1 MPRIPET
8 VIDQVRLSIDIVD
21 VVGDHVALTRRGK
34 SFVGLCPFHD
44 DSTPSLNV
52 SQEKQIY
59 KCFACGAGGNSFTF
73 LRDIENISFIEAVRQ
88 LADRA
93 GIALPDAKP
102 ADPDQ
107 QEVFDQLYRANEL
120 AVKYFHHLLTQDEK
134 AADAMAYLEKRGI
147 NRDVIDAFSLGY
159 APDQWDGFLQ
169 VAKRRD
175 FSLQILERAGLV
187 LANQKGTGF
196 YDRFRNRITF
206 PIHAATGRPV
216 AFGARALDPD
226 EQAKYINSPETPVY
240 NKSATLY
247 GLWRNRDAIRD
258 AGVAL
263 VVEGY
268 MDLIALAQYN
278 IENAVAS
285 SGTALTTDQ
294 ARLLRRYAPK
304 TILIFDGDT
313 AGATAAMRGIGSL
326 FEVGLE
332 VRVVTLPENHDPD
345 SYVRAQGS
353 DGLLRLTE
361 NAAPAIDFLM
371 EQFAQRDD
379 LSTIDGKTRTAHAFA
394 ELVGRIKDDAD
405 AHKKFLIK
413 DIAEKMKID
422 EKILID
428 AVKKTNT
435 NLETIDASLEKV
447 GDEKI
452 QINVVQKRSSTK
464 SQNEKTEP
472 EPYEISPRS
481 ERELLI
487 FMMQHPENT
496 DTVLQQISPNN
507 LTNGAYRQ
515 IATMIARN
523 RQEKQPIEI
532 AHLINQCNDDRLC
545 RILTHLSL
553 EIGIENPNIDVPI
566 QDYIHKFQLK
576 SLESEIERIE
586 KQLRQ
591 PLSPDELR
599 TTLEKHRHLTAQRKA
614 MVEPK

>member
-1 MPRIPET
+1 MPRIPEP

-134 AADAMAYLEKRGI
+134 AADAMAYLKNRGI

-169 VAKRRD
+169 VATRRG
-175 FSLQILERAGLV
+175 FSPQILERAGLV
-187 LANQKGTGF
+187 TPRQKGGGF

-216 AFGARALDPD
+216 AFGARALDPN

-268 MDLIALAQYN
+268 MDLIALSQYD

-294 ARLLRRYAPK
+294 ARLVRRYAPK

-332 VRVVTLPENHDPD
+332 VRVVTLPEDHDPD
-345 SYVRAQGS
+345 SYVRAHGP
-353 DGLLRLTE
+353 DGLLGLTE
-361 NAAPAIDFLM
+361 NAAPATDFLM

-379 LSTIDGKTRTAHAFA
+379 LSTIDGKTRTANALA
-394 ELVGRIKDDAD
+394 ELVGRITDNALKQ
-405 AHKKFLIK
+405 FLIK
-413 DIAEKMKID
+413 DIAEKIGID
-422 EKILID
+422 EEILIGI
-428 AVKKTNT
+428 AQTQRRT
-435 NLETIDASLEKV
+435 T
-447 GDEKI
+447 
-452 QINVVQKRSSTK
+452 RP
-464 SQNEKTEP
+464 QNGQPEP
-472 EPYEISPRS
+472 EPYDTRPRS
-481 ERELLI
+481 ERELLT
-487 FMMQHPENT
+487 FLMQHPET
-496 DTVLQQISPNN
+496 ADSVFSQISPENF
-507 LTNGAYRQ
+507 TNSAYRQ
-515 IATMIARN
+515 IATLIARN
-523 RQEKQPIEI
+523 RQQKQPIEI
-532 AHLINQCNDDRLC
+532 AHLINQCNDDRLS

-576 SLESEIERIE
+576 SLESEIELLE
-586 KQLRQ
+586 NQLRQ
-591 PLSPDELR
+591 PLSPDDLHA
-599 TTLEKHRHLTAQRKA
+599 TLEKHRHLTAQRKA
-614 MVEPK
+614 MAEPK

>member
-134 AADAMAYLEKRGI
+134 AADAMAYLENRGI
-147 NRDVIDAFSLGY
+147 NRDIIDAFSIGY

-169 VAKRRD
+169 VATRRG
-175 FSLQILERAGLV
+175 FSPQILERAGLV
-187 LANQKGTGF
+187 SQRQTGGGF

-216 AFGARALDPD
+216 AFGARALDPN

-240 NKSATLY
+240 NKSAILY
-247 GLWRNRDAIRD
+247 GLWRDRDAIRD
-258 AGVAL
+258 AGTAL

-268 MDLIALAQYN
+268 MDLIALAQYG

-332 VRVVTLPENHDPD
+332 VRVVTLPEDHDPD
-345 SYVRAQGS
+345 SYVRAHGP

-371 EQFAQRDD
+371 EQFEQRDD
-379 LSTIDGKTRTAHAFA
+379 LSTIDGKTRTAHALA
-394 ELVGRIKDDAD
+394 ELIGRIKDNAL
-405 AHKKFLIK
+405 KQFLIK
-413 DIAEKMKID
+413 DIAEKIGID
-422 EKILID
+422 EETLIRI
-428 AVKKTNT
+428 AQT
-435 NLETIDASLEKV
+435 
-447 GDEKI
+447 
-452 QINVVQKRSSTK
+452 QRRSTR
-464 SQNEKTEP
+464 SQNGQPEP
-472 EPYEISPRS
+472 ESYDTRPRS
-481 ERELLI
+481 ERELLT
-487 FMMQHPENT
+487 FLMQHPET
-496 DTVLQQISPNN
+496 ADTVLQQISPDNF
-507 LTNGAYRQ
+507 TNSAYRQ
-515 IATMIARN
+515 IATMIAQN
-523 RQEKQPIEI
+523 RQQKQSIEA
-532 AHLINQCNDDRLC
+532 AHLIDQCNDDRLS
-545 RILTHLSL
+545 RILTDLSL
-553 EIGIENPNIDVPI
+553 DTDIANPNINIPI

-576 SLESEIERIE
+576 NLESEIELLE

-591 PLSPDELR
+591 PLSSDDLR
-599 TTLEKHRHLTAQRKA
+599 ATLEKHRHLTAQRKA
-614 MVEPK
+614 MAEPK

>member
-1 MPRIPET
+1 MQRIPET
-8 VIDQVRLSIDIVD
+8 IIDQVRLSIDIVD
-21 VVGDHVALTRRGK
+21 VVSDHVALTRRGK
-34 SFVGLCPFHD
+34 NFVGLCPFHD

-73 LRDIENISFIEAVRQ
+73 LREIENISFIEAVRQ

-93 GIALPDAKP
+93 GIVLPDAKP

-134 AADAMAYLEKRGI
+134 AADAMAYLKNRGI

-159 APDQWDGFLQ
+159 APDQWEGFLQ
-169 VAKRRD
+169 VATRRG
-175 FSLQILERAGLV
+175 FSPQILERAGLV
-187 LANQKGTGF
+187 TPRQTGDGF

-216 AFGARALDPD
+216 AFGARALDPN

-268 MDLIALAQYN
+268 MDLIALTQYD

-285 SGTALTTDQ
+285 SGTALTTDH

-332 VRVVTLPENHDPD
+332 VRVVTLPEDHDPD
-345 SYVRAQGS
+345 SYVRAQGP

-361 NAAPAIDFLM
+361 NAAPAIDFLI

-379 LSTIDGKTRTAHAFA
+379 LSTVDGKTRTANALA
-394 ELVGRIKDDAD
+394 ELVGRITDNALKQ
-405 AHKKFLIK
+405 FLIK
-413 DIAEKMKID
+413 DIAEKIGID
-422 EKILID
+422 EEILIGI
-428 AVKKTNT
+428 AQT
-435 NLETIDASLEKV
+435 
-447 GDEKI
+447 
-452 QINVVQKRSSTK
+452 QRRSTRQ
-464 SQNEKTEP
+464 QNGQPEP
-472 EPYEISPRS
+472 ESYDTRPRS
-481 ERELLI
+481 ERELLTYL
-487 FMMQHPENT
+487 MQHPETADSVFN
-496 DTVLQQISPNN
+496 QISPDNF
-507 LTNGAYRQ
+507 TNSAYRQ
-515 IATMIARN
+515 IAALIARN
-523 RQEKQPIEI
+523 RQQKQSIEA
-532 AHLINQCNDDRLC
+532 AHLIDQCNDSRLC
-545 RILTHLSL
+545 RILTDLSL

-576 SLESEIERIE
+576 SLESEIERLE

-591 PLSPDELR
+591 PLSSDDLR
-599 TTLEKHRHLTAQRKA
+599 ATLEKHRHLTAQRKA
-614 MVEPK
+614 IVEPK

>member
-1 MPRIPET
+1 MPRIPEP

-34 SFVGLCPFHD
+34 NFVGLCPFHD

-134 AADAMAYLEKRGI
+134 AADAMAYLENRGI
-147 NRDVIDAFSLGY
+147 NRDVIEAFSLGY

-169 VAKRRD
+169 VATRRG
-175 FSLQILERAGLV
+175 FSPQILERAGLV
-187 LANQKGTGF
+187 SQRQTGDGF

-216 AFGARALDPD
+216 AFGARALDPN

-268 MDLIALAQYN
+268 MDLIALSQYD

-332 VRVVTLPENHDPD
+332 VRVVTLPEDHDPD
-345 SYVRAQGS
+345 SYVRAHGP

-361 NAAPAIDFLM
+361 NAAPAIDFLI

-379 LSTIDGKTRTAHAFA
+379 LSTVDGKTRTANALA
-394 ELVGRIKDDAD
+394 ELVGRIKDNAL
-405 AHKKFLIK
+405 KQLVIK
-413 DIAEKMKID
+413 DIAEKIGID
-422 EKILID
+422 EEILIRI
-428 AVKKTNT
+428 AQT
-435 NLETIDASLEKV
+435 
-447 GDEKI
+447 
-452 QINVVQKRSSTK
+452 QRRSTRP
-464 SQNEKTEP
+464 QNGQPEP
-472 EPYEISPRS
+472 ESYDTRPRS
-481 ERELLI
+481 ERELLT
-487 FMMQHPENT
+487 FLMQHPETT
-496 DTVLQQISPNN
+496 DSVFKQISPDNF
-507 LTNGAYRQ
+507 TNSAYRQ
-515 IATMIARN
+515 IATIIARN
-523 RQEKQPIEI
+523 RQQKQSIEA
-532 AHLINQCNDDRLC
+532 AHLIDQCNDALLC
-545 RILTHLSL
+545 RILTDLSL
-553 EIGIENPNIDVPI
+553 ETGIENPNIDIPI

-576 SLESEIERIE
+576 SLESEIELLE
-586 KQLRQ
+586 NQLRQ
-591 PLSPDELR
+591 PLSPDELHA
-599 TTLEKHRHLTAQRKA
+599 TLEKHRLLTAQRKA
-614 MVEPK
+614 MAEPK

>member
-8 VIDQVRLSIDIVD
+8 VIDQVRLSTDIVD
-21 VVGDHVALTRRGK
+21 IVGDLVALTRRGK
-34 SFVGLCPFHD
+34 NFVGLCPFHD

-59 KCFACGAGGNSFTF
+59 KCFSCGAGGNSFTF

-134 AADAMAYLEKRGI
+134 AADAMAYLKNRGI

-169 VAKRRD
+169 VATRRG
-175 FSLQILERAGLV
+175 FSPQILERAGLV
-187 LANQKGTGF
+187 LQGQTGGGF
-196 YDRFRNRITF
+196 YDRFRNRIAF

-216 AFGARALDPD
+216 AFGARALDPN

-240 NKSATLY
+240 NKSAILY
-247 GLWRNRDAIRD
+247 GLWRNRDAIRN
-258 AGVAL
+258 AGTAL

-268 MDLIALAQYN
+268 MDLIALAQHG

-285 SGTALTTDQ
+285 SGTALTTDH

-304 TILIFDGDT
+304 TILVFDGDT

-332 VRVVTLPENHDPD
+332 VRVVTLPEDHDPD
-345 SYVRAQGS
+345 SYVRAHGP
-353 DGLLRLTE
+353 DGFLILTE

-371 EQFAQRDD
+371 EQFAKRDD
-379 LSTIDGKTRTAHAFA
+379 LSTIDGKTRTAHALA
-394 ELVGRIKDDAD
+394 ELVGRIKDNAL
-405 AHKKFLIK
+405 KQFLIK
-413 DIAEKMKID
+413 DISEKIGID
-422 EKILID
+422 EEILISI
-428 AVKKTNT
+428 AQTQRRT
-435 NLETIDASLEKV
+435 A
-447 GDEKI
+447 
-452 QINVVQKRSSTK
+452 RP
-464 SQNEKTEP
+464 QNGQTEP
-472 EPYEISPRS
+472 EPYDTRPRS
-481 ERELLI
+481 ERELLT
-487 FMMQHPENT
+487 FLMQHPET
-496 DTVLQQISPNN
+496 ADTVLQQISPDNF
-507 LTNGAYRQ
+507 TNSAYRQ
-515 IATMIARN
+515 IAALIAHN
-523 RQEKQPIEI
+523 RQQKQSIEA
-532 AHLINQCNDDRLC
+532 AHLIDQCNDDRLS
-545 RILTHLSL
+545 RILTDLSL
-553 EIGIENPNIDVPI
+553 DTDIANPNINIPI
-566 QDYIHKFQLK
+566 RDYIHKFQLK
-576 SLESEIERIE
+576 NLESEIELLE

-591 PLSPDELR
+591 PLSSDDLR
-599 TTLEKHRHLTAQRKA
+599 ATMEKHRHLTTQRKA
-614 MVEPK
+614 MAEPK

>member
-34 SFVGLCPFHD
+34 NFVGLCPFHD

-107 QEVFDQLYRANEL
+107 QEVFDQIYRANEL

-134 AADAMAYLEKRGI
+134 AADAMAYLENRGI

-169 VAKRRD
+169 IATRRD
-175 FSLQILERAGLV
+175 FSPQILERAGLV
-187 LANQKGTGF
+187 LQRQTGGGF

-268 MDLIALAQYN
+268 MDLIALAQYG

-294 ARLLRRYAPK
+294 ARLIRRYAPK

-332 VRVVTLPENHDPD
+332 IRVVTLPEDHDPD
-345 SYVRAQGS
+345 SYVRAHGP

-361 NAAPAIDFLM
+361 NAASAIDFLI

-379 LSTIDGKTRTAHAFA
+379 LSTVDGKTRTANVLA
-394 ELVGRIKDDAD
+394 ELIGRVTDNALKQ
-405 AHKKFLIK
+405 FLIK
-413 DIAEKMKID
+413 DIAEKIGID
-422 EKILID
+422 EKVLIGI
-428 AVKKTNT
+428 AQTQRRT
-435 NLETIDASLEKV
+435 T
-447 GDEKI
+447 
-452 QINVVQKRSSTK
+452 RP
-464 SQNEKTEP
+464 QNGQPEP
-472 EPYEISPRS
+472 ESYDTRPRS
-481 ERELLI
+481 ERELLT
-487 FMMQHPENT
+487 FLMQHPETT
-496 DTVLQQISPNN
+496 DSVFKQISPDNF
-507 LTNGAYRQ
+507 TNSAYRQ
-515 IATMIARN
+515 IATLIARN
-523 RQEKQPIEI
+523 RQQKQSIEA
-532 AHLINQCNDDRLC
+532 AHLINQCNDERLS
-545 RILTHLSL
+545 RILTDLSL

-576 SLESEIERIE
+576 SLESEIELLE

-591 PLSPDELR
+591 SLSPDDLR
-599 TTLEKHRHLTAQRKA
+599 ATLEKHRHLTAQRKA
-614 MVEPK
+614 MAEPK

>member
-8 VIDQVRLSIDIVD
+8 IIDQVRLSIDIVD

-34 SFVGLCPFHD
+34 NFVGLCPFHD

-73 LRDIENISFIEAVRQ
+73 LRDIENISFIEAVRL
-88 LADRA
+88 LADRV

-102 ADPDQ
+102 TDPDQ

-120 AVKYFHHLLTQDEK
+120 AVKYFYHLLTQDEK
-134 AADAMAYLEKRGI
+134 AADAMAYLENRGI

-169 VAKRRD
+169 VATRRD
-175 FSLQILERAGLV
+175 FSPQILERAGLV
-187 LANQKGTGF
+187 SQRQTGGGF

-216 AFGARALDPD
+216 AFGARALDPN

-247 GLWRNRDAIRD
+247 GLWRDRDAIRD
-258 AGVAL
+258 AGTAL

-268 MDLIALAQYN
+268 MDLIALSQYG

-285 SGTALTTDQ
+285 SGTALTTDH

-332 VRVVTLPENHDPD
+332 VRVVTLPEDHDPD
-345 SYVRAQGS
+345 SYVRAHGP

-361 NAAPAIDFLM
+361 NAAPAIDFLI

-379 LSTIDGKTRTAHAFA
+379 LTTVDGKTRTAHALA
-394 ELVGRIKDDAD
+394 ELIGRITDNALKQ
-405 AHKKFLIK
+405 FLTK
-413 DIAEKMKID
+413 DIAEKIGID
-422 EKILID
+422 EEILIGI
-428 AVKKTNT
+428 AQTQRRSTRPQNGQQEPLSASRT
-435 NLETIDASLEKV
+435 RQAGETYDT
-447 GDEKI
+447 
-452 QINVVQKRSSTK
+452 R
-464 SQNEKTEP
+464 
-472 EPYEISPRS
+472 PRS
-481 ERELLI
+481 ERELLTY
-487 FMMQHPENT
+487 MMQHPET
-496 DTVLQQISPNN
+496 ADTVLQQISPDNF
-507 LTNGAYRQ
+507 TNSTYRQ

-523 RQEKQPIEI
+523 RQQKQSIEA
-532 AHLINQCNDDRLC
+532 AHLINQCNDDRLS
-545 RILTHLSL
+545 RILTDLSL
-553 EIGIENPNIDVPI
+553 EIGIENPNIDIPI

-576 SLESEIERIE
+576 SLESEIKLIE

-591 PLSPDELR
+591 PLAPDDLR
-599 TTLEKHRHLTAQRKA
+599 ATLEKHRHLTSQRKVLA
-614 MVEPK
+614 EPK

>member
-34 SFVGLCPFHD
+34 NFVGLCPFHD

-73 LRDIENISFIEAVRQ
+73 LRDIENTSFIEAVRQ

-107 QEVFDQLYRANEL
+107 QEVFDQIYRANEL

-134 AADAMAYLEKRGI
+134 AADAMAYLENRGI

-169 VAKRRD
+169 IATRRD
-175 FSLQILERAGLV
+175 FSPQILERAGLV
-187 LANQKGTGF
+187 LQRQTGGGF

-268 MDLIALAQYN
+268 MDLIALAQYS

-332 VRVVTLPENHDPD
+332 VRVVTLPEDHDPD
-345 SYVRAQGS
+345 SYVRAHGP

-361 NAAPAIDFLM
+361 NAASAIDFLI

-379 LSTIDGKTRTAHAFA
+379 LSTVDGKTRTANALA
-394 ELVGRIKDDAD
+394 ELIGRITDNALKQ
-405 AHKKFLIK
+405 FLIK
-413 DIAEKMKID
+413 DIAEKIGID
-422 EKILID
+422 EKVLIGI
-428 AVKKTNT
+428 AQTQRRTTRPQNGQPE
-435 NLETIDASLEKV
+435 LESYDT
-447 GDEKI
+447 
-452 QINVVQKRSSTK
+452 R
-464 SQNEKTEP
+464 
-472 EPYEISPRS
+472 PRS
-481 ERELLI
+481 ERELLTLL
-487 FMMQHPENT
+487 MQHPETT
-496 DTVLQQISPNN
+496 DSVFKQISPDNF
-507 LTNGAYRQ
+507 TNSAYRQ
-515 IATMIARN
+515 IATLIARN
-523 RQEKQPIEI
+523 RQQKQSIEA
-532 AHLINQCNDDRLC
+532 AHLINQCNDERLC
-545 RILTHLSL
+545 RILTDLSL

-576 SLESEIERIE
+576 SLESEIELLE

-591 PLSPDELR
+591 PLSPDDLR
-599 TTLEKHRHLTAQRKA
+599 ATLEKHRHLTAQRKA
-614 MVEPK
+614 MAEPK

>member
-1 MPRIPET
+1 MPRIPEPI
-8 VIDQVRLSIDIVD
+8 IDQVRLSIDIVD

-34 SFVGLCPFHD
+34 NFVGLCPFHD

-134 AADAMAYLEKRGI
+134 AADAMAYLENRGI

-169 VAKRRD
+169 VATRRG
-175 FSLQILERAGLV
+175 FSPQILERAGLV
-187 LANQKGTGF
+187 LPRQTGGGF

-258 AGVAL
+258 AGTAL

-268 MDLIALAQYN
+268 MDLIALSQYG

-285 SGTALTTDQ
+285 SGTALTPDH

-332 VRVVTLPENHDPD
+332 VRVVTLPEDHDPD
-345 SYVRAQGS
+345 SYVRAHDP
-353 DGLLRLTE
+353 DGFLRLTE
-361 NAAPAIDFLM
+361 NAAPAIDFLI

-379 LSTIDGKTRTAHAFA
+379 LSTVDGKTRTANALA
-394 ELVGRIKDDAD
+394 ELIGRITDNALKQ
-405 AHKKFLIK
+405 FLIK
-413 DIAEKMKID
+413 DIAEKIGID
-422 EKILID
+422 EKVLISI
-428 AVKKTNT
+428 AQT
-435 NLETIDASLEKV
+435 
-447 GDEKI
+447 
-452 QINVVQKRSSTK
+452 QRRSTRP
-464 SQNEKTEP
+464 QNGQPEP
-472 EPYEISPRS
+472 ESYDTRPRS
-481 ERELLI
+481 ERELLT
-487 FMMQHPENT
+487 FLMQHPETT
-496 DTVLQQISPNN
+496 DSVFKQISPDNF
-507 LTNGAYRQ
+507 TNSAYRQ
-515 IATMIARN
+515 IATLIARN
-523 RQEKQPIEI
+523 RQQKQSIEA
-532 AHLINQCNDDRLC
+532 AHLINQCNDERLC
-545 RILTHLSL
+545 RILTDLSL

-566 QDYIHKFQLK
+566 QDYIHKFHLK
-576 SLESEIERIE
+576 SLESEIELLE

-591 PLSPDELR
+591 PLSPDDLR
-599 TTLEKHRHLTAQRKA
+599 ATLEKHRHLTAQRKA
-614 MVEPK
+614 MAEPK

>member
-8 VIDQVRLSIDIVD
+8 IIDQVRLSIDIVD

-34 SFVGLCPFHD
+34 NFVGLCPFHD
-44 DSTPSLNV
+44 DSSPSLNV

-134 AADAMAYLEKRGI
+134 AADAMAYLENRGI

-169 VAKRRD
+169 VATRRG
-175 FSLQILERAGLV
+175 FSPQILERAGLV
-187 LANQKGTGF
+187 TQRQAGGGF

-247 GLWRNRDAIRD
+247 GLWRDRDAIRD

-268 MDLIALAQYN
+268 MDLIALSQYG

-285 SGTALTTDQ
+285 SGTALTPDH

-332 VRVVTLPENHDPD
+332 VRVVTLPEDHDPD
-345 SYVRAQGS
+345 SYVRAHGP
-353 DGLLRLTE
+353 DGLLRRTE
-361 NAAPAIDFLM
+361 NAAPAIDFLI

-379 LSTIDGKTRTAHAFA
+379 LSTVDGKTRTANALA
-394 ELVGRIKDDAD
+394 ELVGRITDNALKQ
-405 AHKKFLIK
+405 FLTK
-413 DIAEKMKID
+413 DIAEKIGID
-422 EKILID
+422 EEILIGI
-428 AVKKTNT
+428 AQRQRRP
-435 NLETIDASLEKV
+435 A
-447 GDEKI
+447 
-452 QINVVQKRSSTK
+452 R
-464 SQNEKTEP
+464 SQNGQPEP
-472 EPYEISPRS
+472 ESYDTRPRS
-481 ERELLI
+481 ERELLT
-487 FMMQHPENT
+487 FLMQHPENV
-496 DTVLQQISPNN
+496 DSVFNQVSPDNF
-507 LTNGAYRQ
+507 TNSAYRQ
-515 IATMIARN
+515 IASMIARN
-523 RQEKQPIEI
+523 RQQKQSIEA
-532 AHLINQCNDDRLC
+532 AHLIDQCNDDRLG
-545 RILTHLSL
+545 RILTDLSL

-591 PLSPDELR
+591 PLSPDDLR
-599 TTLEKHRHLTAQRKA
+599 ATLEKHRHLTAQRKA
-614 MVEPK
+614 MVQPK

>member
-88 LADRA
+88 LAERA

-134 AADAMAYLEKRGI
+134 AADAMAYLENRGI

-169 VAKRRD
+169 VATRRK
-175 FSLQILERAGLV
+175 FSPQILERAGLV
-187 LANQKGTGF
+187 LANQKGSGF

-216 AFGARALDPD
+216 AFGARALDPN

-268 MDLIALAQYN
+268 MDLIALAQYG

-332 VRVVTLPENHDPD
+332 VRVVTLPEDHDPD
-345 SYVRAQGS
+345 SYVRAHGP
-353 DGLLRLTE
+353 DGLLRLTK
-361 NAAPAIDFLM
+361 NAASAIDFLM

-379 LSTIDGKTRTAHAFA
+379 LSTIDGKTRTANALA
-394 ELVGRIKDDAD
+394 ELVGRIKDNAL
-405 AHKKFLIK
+405 KQLVIK
-413 DIAEKMKID
+413 DIAEKIGID
-422 EKILID
+422 EETLISI
-428 AVKKTNT
+428 AQTQRRT
-435 NLETIDASLEKV
+435 A
-447 GDEKI
+447 
-452 QINVVQKRSSTK
+452 RP
-464 SQNEKTEP
+464 QNGQPEP
-472 EPYEISPRS
+472 ESYDTRPRS
-481 ERELLI
+481 ERELLTYL
-487 FMMQHPENT
+487 MQHPETADSVFN
-496 DTVLQQISPNN
+496 QISPDNF
-507 LTNGAYRQ
+507 TNSAYRQ
-515 IATMIARN
+515 IATLIARN
-523 RQEKQPIEI
+523 RQQKQSIEA
-532 AHLINQCNDDRLC
+532 AHLINQCNDERLS
-545 RILTHLSL
+545 RILTYLSL
-553 EIGIENPNIDVPI
+553 EIGIENPNIDIPI

-576 SLESEIERIE
+576 SLESEIELIE

-591 PLSPDELR
+591 PLSPDDLR
-599 TTLEKHRHLTAQRKA
+599 ATLEKHRHLTAQRKA

>member
-1 MPRIPET
+1 MPRIPEP

-134 AADAMAYLEKRGI
+134 AADAMAYLKNRGI

-169 VAKRRD
+169 VATRRG
-175 FSLQILERAGLV
+175 FSPQILERAGLV
-187 LANQKGTGF
+187 TPRQTGGGF

-216 AFGARALDPD
+216 AFGARALDPN

-268 MDLIALAQYN
+268 MDLIALSQYD

-332 VRVVTLPENHDPD
+332 VRVVTLPEDHDPD
-345 SYVRAQGS
+345 SYVRAHGP
-353 DGLLRLTE
+353 DGLLGLTE
-361 NAAPAIDFLM
+361 NAAPATDFLM

-379 LSTIDGKTRTAHAFA
+379 LSTIDGKTRTANALA
-394 ELVGRIKDDAD
+394 ELVGRITDNALKQ
-405 AHKKFLIK
+405 FLIK
-413 DIAEKMKID
+413 DIAEKIGID
-422 EKILID
+422 EETLIGI
-428 AVKKTNT
+428 AQT
-435 NLETIDASLEKV
+435 
-447 GDEKI
+447 
-452 QINVVQKRSSTK
+452 QRRSTRP
-464 SQNEKTEP
+464 QNGQPEP
-472 EPYEISPRS
+472 ESYDTRPRS
-481 ERELLI
+481 ERELLT
-487 FMMQHPENT
+487 FLMQHPETADSVFN
-496 DTVLQQISPNN
+496 QISPDNF
-507 LTNGAYRQ
+507 TNSAYRQ
-515 IATMIARN
+515 IATLIARN
-523 RQEKQPIEI
+523 RQQKQPIEI
-532 AHLINQCNDDRLC
+532 AHLINQCNDDRLS

-576 SLESEIERIE
+576 SLESEIELLE
-586 KQLRQ
+586 NQLRQ
-591 PLSPDELR
+591 PLSPDELHA
-599 TTLEKHRHLTAQRKA
+599 TLEKHRHLTAQRKA
-614 MVEPK
+614 LAEPK

>member
-134 AADAMAYLEKRGI
+134 AADAMAYLENRGI

-169 VAKRRD
+169 VATRRK
-175 FSLQILERAGLV
+175 FSPQILERAGLV
-187 LANQKGTGF
+187 LANQKGSGF

-216 AFGARALDPD
+216 AFGARALDPN

-268 MDLIALAQYN
+268 MDLIALTQYGT
-278 IENAVAS
+278 ENAVAS

-294 ARLLRRYAPK
+294 ARLLRRYTPK
-304 TILIFDGDT
+304 TILIFDGDI

-332 VRVVTLPENHDPD
+332 VRVVTLPEDHDPD
-345 SYVRAQGS
+345 SYVRAHGP
-353 DGLLRLTE
+353 DGLLSLTE
-361 NAAPAIDFLM
+361 NAAPAIDFLI

-379 LSTIDGKTRTAHAFA
+379 LSTVDGKTRTANAFA
-394 ELVGRIKDDAD
+394 ELVGRIKDIAL
-405 AHKKFLIK
+405 KQFLIK
-413 DIAEKMKID
+413 DIAEKIGID
-422 EKILID
+422 EETLIGI
-428 AVKKTNT
+428 AQTQRRT
-435 NLETIDASLEKV
+435 T
-447 GDEKI
+447 
-452 QINVVQKRSSTK
+452 RP
-464 SQNEKTEP
+464 QNGQPEP
-472 EPYEISPRS
+472 EPYDTRPRS
-481 ERELLI
+481 ERELLT
-487 FMMQHPENT
+487 FLMQHPETADSVFN
-496 DTVLQQISPNN
+496 QISPDNF
-507 LTNGAYRQ
+507 TNSTYRQ
-515 IATMIARN
+515 IATLIANN
-523 RQEKQPIEI
+523 RQQKQSIEA
-532 AHLINQCNDDRLC
+532 AHLINQCNDERLS
-545 RILTHLSL
+545 RILTDLSL

-576 SLESEIERIE
+576 SLEGEIELIE

-591 PLSPDELR
+591 PLSPDDLR

-614 MVEPK
+614 IVEPK

>member
-134 AADAMAYLEKRGI
+134 AADAMAYLENRGI
-147 NRDVIDAFSLGY
+147 NRDIIDAFSLGY

-169 VAKRRD
+169 VATRRK
-175 FSLQILERAGLV
+175 FSPQILERAGLV
-187 LANQKGTGF
+187 LANQKGSGF

-268 MDLIALAQYN
+268 MDLIALTQYGT
-278 IENAVAS
+278 ENAVAS

-304 TILIFDGDT
+304 TILIFDGDI

-332 VRVVTLPENHDPD
+332 VRVVTLPEDHDPD
-345 SYVRAQGS
+345 SYVRAHGP

-379 LSTIDGKTRTAHAFA
+379 LSTIDGKTRTANAFA
-394 ELVGRIKDDAD
+394 ELVGRIKDNAL
-405 AHKKFLIK
+405 KQFLIK
-413 DIAEKMKID
+413 DIAEKIGID
-422 EKILID
+422 EETLIGI
-428 AVKKTNT
+428 AQTQRRT
-435 NLETIDASLEKV
+435 T
-447 GDEKI
+447 
-452 QINVVQKRSSTK
+452 RP
-464 SQNEKTEP
+464 QNGQPEP
-472 EPYEISPRS
+472 ESYDTRPRS
-481 ERELLI
+481 ERELLT
-487 FMMQHPENT
+487 FLMQHPETADSVFN
-496 DTVLQQISPNN
+496 QISPDNF
-507 LTNGAYRQ
+507 TNSTYRQ
-515 IATMIARN
+515 IAALIARN
-523 RQEKQPIEI
+523 RQQKQSIEA
-532 AHLINQCNDDRLC
+532 AHLINQCNDDRLS
-545 RILTHLSL
+545 RILTDLSL

-576 SLESEIERIE
+576 NLEGEIELIE

-591 PLSPDELR
+591 PLSPDDLR
-599 TTLEKHRHLTAQRKA
+599 ATLEKHRHLTAQRKA

>member
-8 VIDQVRLSIDIVD
+8 IIDQVRLSIDIVD

-34 SFVGLCPFHD
+34 NFVGLCPFHD

-59 KCFACGAGGNSFTF
+59 KCFACGVGGNSFTF

-107 QEVFDQLYRANEL
+107 QEVFDQIYRANEL

-134 AADAMAYLEKRGI
+134 AADAMAYLENRGI

-169 VAKRRD
+169 IATRRD
-175 FSLQILERAGLV
+175 FSPQILERAGLV
-187 LANQKGTGF
+187 LQRQTGGGF

-268 MDLIALAQYN
+268 MDLIALAQYG

-294 ARLLRRYAPK
+294 ARLIRRYAPK

-332 VRVVTLPENHDPD
+332 VRVVTLPEDHDPD
-345 SYVRAQGS
+345 SYVRAHGP

-361 NAAPAIDFLM
+361 NAASAIDFLI

-379 LSTIDGKTRTAHAFA
+379 LSTVDGKTRTANALA
-394 ELVGRIKDDAD
+394 ELIGRITDNALKQ
-405 AHKKFLIK
+405 FLIK
-413 DIAEKMKID
+413 DIAEKIGID
-422 EKILID
+422 EKVLIGI
-428 AVKKTNT
+428 AQTQRRT
-435 NLETIDASLEKV
+435 T
-447 GDEKI
+447 
-452 QINVVQKRSSTK
+452 RP
-464 SQNEKTEP
+464 QNGQPEP
-472 EPYEISPRS
+472 ESYDTRPRS
-481 ERELLI
+481 ERELLT
-487 FMMQHPENT
+487 FLMQHPETT
-496 DTVLQQISPNN
+496 DRVFKQISPDNF
-507 LTNGAYRQ
+507 TNSAYRQ
-515 IATMIARN
+515 IATLIARN
-523 RQEKQPIEI
+523 RQQKKSIEA
-532 AHLINQCNDDRLC
+532 AHLINQCNDERLS
-545 RILTHLSL
+545 RILTDLSL
-553 EIGIENPNIDVPI
+553 ETGIENPNIDVPI

-576 SLESEIERIE
+576 NLESEIELLE

-599 TTLEKHRHLTAQRKA
+599 ATLEKHRHLTAQRKA
-614 MVEPK
+614 MAEPK

>member
-21 VVGDHVALTRRGK
+21 IVGDHVALTRRGK

-134 AADAMAYLEKRGI
+134 AADAMAYLENRGI

-169 VAKRRD
+169 VATRRK
-175 FSLQILERAGLV
+175 FSPQILERAGLV
-187 LANQKGTGF
+187 SQRQTGGGF

-216 AFGARALDPD
+216 AFGARALDPN

-258 AGVAL
+258 AGTAL

-268 MDLIALAQYN
+268 MDLIALSQYD

-332 VRVVTLPENHDPD
+332 VRVVTLPEDHDPD

-379 LSTIDGKTRTAHAFA
+379 LSTIDGKTRTANAFA
-394 ELVGRIKDDAD
+394 ELVGRIKDNAL
-405 AHKKFLIK
+405 KQFLIK
-413 DIAEKMKID
+413 DIAEKIGID
-422 EKILID
+422 EETLIGI
-428 AVKKTNT
+428 AQTQRRT
-435 NLETIDASLEKV
+435 T
-447 GDEKI
+447 
-452 QINVVQKRSSTK
+452 RP
-464 SQNEKTEP
+464 QNGHPEP
-472 EPYEISPRS
+472 ESYDTRPRS
-481 ERELLI
+481 ERELLT
-487 FMMQHPENT
+487 FLMQHPETADSVFN
-496 DTVLQQISPNN
+496 QISPDNF
-507 LTNGAYRQ
+507 TNSTYRQ

-523 RQEKQPIEI
+523 RQQKQSIEA
-532 AHLINQCNDDRLC
+532 AHLINQCNDARLS
-545 RILTHLSL
+545 RILTDLSL

-566 QDYIHKFQLK
+566 QDYIHKFHLK
-576 SLESEIERIE
+576 SLESEIELIE

-591 PLSPDELR
+591 PLSPDDLR
-599 TTLEKHRHLTAQRKA
+599 ATLEKHRHLTARRNA
-614 MVEPK
+614 MVQPK

>member
-73 LRDIENISFIEAVRQ
+73 LRDIETISFIEAVRQ

-134 AADAMAYLEKRGI
+134 AADAMAYLENRGI

-169 VAKRRD
+169 VATRRD
-175 FSLQILERAGLV
+175 FSPQILERAGLV
-187 LANQKGTGF
+187 LANQKGSGF

-216 AFGARALDPD
+216 AFGARALDPN

-247 GLWRNRDAIRD
+247 GLWRDRDAIRD

-268 MDLIALAQYN
+268 MDLIALTQHG

-285 SGTALTTDQ
+285 SGTALTTDH

-304 TILIFDGDT
+304 TILVFDGDT

-332 VRVVTLPENHDPD
+332 VRVVTLPEDHDPD
-345 SYVRAQGS
+345 SYVRAHGP
-353 DGLLRLTE
+353 DGFLSLTE

-379 LSTIDGKTRTAHAFA
+379 LSTIDGKTRTAHALA
-394 ELVGRIKDDAD
+394 ELVGRIKDNAL
-405 AHKKFLIK
+405 KQFLIK
-413 DIAEKMKID
+413 DIAEKIGID
-422 EKILID
+422 EETLISI
-428 AVKKTNT
+428 TQT
-435 NLETIDASLEKV
+435 
-447 GDEKI
+447 
-452 QINVVQKRSSTK
+452 QRRSTR
-464 SQNEKTEP
+464 SQNGQAEP
-472 EPYEISPRS
+472 EPYDTRPRS
-481 ERELLI
+481 ERELLT
-487 FMMQHPENT
+487 FLMQHPETADSVFN
-496 DTVLQQISPNN
+496 QISPDNF
-507 LTNGAYRQ
+507 TNSAYRQ
-515 IATMIARN
+515 IATMIAQN
-523 RQEKQPIEI
+523 RQQKQSIEA
-532 AHLINQCNDDRLC
+532 AHLINQCNDDRLS

-553 EIGIENPNIDVPI
+553 EIGIENPNIDIPI
-566 QDYIHKFQLK
+566 RDYIQQFQLK
-576 SLESEIERIE
+576 NLERELELLE

-591 PLSPDELR
+591 PLSPDDLR
-599 TTLEKHRHLTAQRKA
+599 ATLEKHRLLTAQRKA
-614 MVEPK
+614 MAEPK

>member
-88 LADRA
+88 LADRT

-134 AADAMAYLEKRGI
+134 AADAMAYLENRGI
-147 NRDVIDAFSLGY
+147 NRDIIDAFSIGY

-169 VAKRRD
+169 VATRRG
-175 FSLQILERAGLV
+175 FSPQILERAGLV
-187 LANQKGTGF
+187 SQRQTGGGF

-216 AFGARALDPD
+216 AFGARALDPN

-240 NKSATLY
+240 NKSAILY
-247 GLWRNRDAIRD
+247 GLWRDRDAIRD

-268 MDLIALAQYN
+268 MDLIALAQYG

-332 VRVVTLPENHDPD
+332 VRVVTLPEDHDPD
-345 SYVRAQGS
+345 SYVRAHGP

-371 EQFAQRDD
+371 EQFEQRDD
-379 LSTIDGKTRTAHAFA
+379 LSTIDGKTRTAHALA
-394 ELVGRIKDDAD
+394 ELVGRIKDIAL
-405 AHKKFLIK
+405 KPLKQFLIK
-413 DIAEKMKID
+413 DIAEKIGID
-422 EKILID
+422 EETLIRI
-428 AVKKTNT
+428 AQT
-435 NLETIDASLEKV
+435 
-447 GDEKI
+447 
-452 QINVVQKRSSTK
+452 QRRSTR
-464 SQNEKTEP
+464 SQNGQPEP
-472 EPYEISPRS
+472 ESYDTRPRS
-481 ERELLI
+481 ERELLT
-487 FMMQHPENT
+487 FLMQHPET
-496 DTVLQQISPNN
+496 ADTVLQQISPDNF
-507 LTNGAYRQ
+507 TNSAYRQ
-515 IATMIARN
+515 IATMIAQN
-523 RQEKQPIEI
+523 RQQKQSIEA
-532 AHLINQCNDDRLC
+532 AHLIDQCNDDRLS
-545 RILTHLSL
+545 RILTDLSL
-553 EIGIENPNIDVPI
+553 DTDIANPNINIPI

-576 SLESEIERIE
+576 SLESEIELIE

-591 PLSPDELR
+591 PLSSDDLR
-599 TTLEKHRHLTAQRKA
+599 ATLEKHRHLTAQRKA
-614 MVEPK
+614 MAEPK

>member
-34 SFVGLCPFHD
+34 NFVGLCPFHD

-107 QEVFDQLYRANEL
+107 QEVFDQIYRANEL

-169 VAKRRD
+169 IATRRD
-175 FSLQILERAGLV
+175 FSPQILERAGLV
-187 LANQKGTGF
+187 LQRQTGGGF

-216 AFGARALDPD
+216 AFGARALDPN

-268 MDLIALAQYN
+268 MDLIALVQYN

-304 TILIFDGDT
+304 TILIFDGDI

-332 VRVVTLPENHDPD
+332 VRVVTLPEDHDPD
-345 SYVRAQGS
+345 SYVRAHGP

-379 LSTIDGKTRTAHAFA
+379 LSTIDGKTRTANAFA
-394 ELVGRIKDDAD
+394 ELIGRIKDNAL
-405 AHKKFLIK
+405 KQFLIK
-413 DIAEKMKID
+413 DIAEKIGID
-422 EKILID
+422 EETLIGI
-428 AVKKTNT
+428 AQTQRRT
-435 NLETIDASLEKV
+435 T
-447 GDEKI
+447 
-452 QINVVQKRSSTK
+452 RP
-464 SQNEKTEP
+464 QNGQPEP
-472 EPYEISPRS
+472 EPYDTRPRS
-481 ERELLI
+481 ERELLT
-487 FMMQHPENT
+487 FLMQHPE
-496 DTVLQQISPNN
+496 TVDSVFNQISPDNF
-507 LTNGAYRQ
+507 TNSTYRQ
-515 IATMIARN
+515 IAALIARN
-523 RQEKQPIEI
+523 RQQKQSIEA
-532 AHLINQCNDDRLC
+532 AHLINQCNDDRLS
-545 RILTHLSL
+545 RILTDLSL

-576 SLESEIERIE
+576 SLEGEIELIE

-591 PLSPDELR
+591 PLSPDDLR
-599 TTLEKHRHLTAQRKA
+599 ATLEKHRHLTAQRKA

>member
-159 APDQWDGFLQ
+159 APDQWHGFLQ
-169 VAKRRD
+169 VATRRK
-175 FSLQILERAGLV
+175 FSPQILERAGLV

-345 SYVRAQGS
+345 SYVRAQGP

-379 LSTIDGKTRTAHAFA
+379 LSTIDGKTRTANALA
-394 ELVGRIKDDAD
+394 ELVGRIKDNAL
-405 AHKKFLIK
+405 KQLVIK
-413 DIAEKMKID
+413 DIAEKIGID
-422 EKILID
+422 EETLIS
-428 AVKKTNT
+428 
-435 NLETIDASLEKV
+435 I
-447 GDEKI
+447 
-452 QINVVQKRSSTK
+452 
-464 SQNEKTEP
+464 SQTQRRTTRPQNGQPEP
-472 EPYEISPRS
+472 EPYDTRPRS
-481 ERELLI
+481 ERELLT
-487 FMMQHPENT
+487 FLMQHPETADSVFN
-496 DTVLQQISPNN
+496 QISPDNF
-507 LTNGAYRQ
+507 TNSTYRQ
-515 IATMIARN
+515 IATLIARN
-523 RQEKQPIEI
+523 RQQKQSIEA
-532 AHLINQCNDDRLC
+532 AHLINQCNDERLS
-545 RILTHLSL
+545 RILTDLSL

-614 MVEPK
+614 MAEPK

>member
-120 AVKYFHHLLTQDEK
+120 AIKYFHHLLTQDEK
-134 AADAMAYLEKRGI
+134 AVDAMAYLKNRGI

-159 APDQWDGFLQ
+159 ASDQWDGFLQ
-169 VAKRRD
+169 VATRRD
-175 FSLQILERAGLV
+175 FSPQILERAGLV
-187 LANQKGTGF
+187 LANQKGSGF

-216 AFGARALDPD
+216 AFGARALDPN

-247 GLWRNRDAIRD
+247 GLWRDRDAIRD

-268 MDLIALAQYN
+268 MDLIALTQYG

-285 SGTALTTDQ
+285 SGTALTTDH

-332 VRVVTLPENHDPD
+332 VRVVTLPEDHDPD
-345 SYVRAQGS
+345 SYVRAHGP
-353 DGLLRLTE
+353 DGFLRLTE

-379 LSTIDGKTRTAHAFA
+379 LSTIDGKTRTAHALA
-394 ELVGRIKDDAD
+394 ELVGRIKDNAL
-405 AHKKFLIK
+405 KQFLIK
-413 DIAEKMKID
+413 DIAEKIGID
-422 EKILID
+422 EETLISI
-428 AVKKTNT
+428 TQT
-435 NLETIDASLEKV
+435 
-447 GDEKI
+447 
-452 QINVVQKRSSTK
+452 QRRSTR
-464 SQNEKTEP
+464 SQNGQAEP
-472 EPYEISPRS
+472 EPYDTRPRS
-481 ERELLI
+481 ERELLT
-487 FMMQHPENT
+487 FLMQHPETADSVFN
-496 DTVLQQISPNN
+496 QISPDNF
-507 LTNGAYRQ
+507 TNSAYRQ
-515 IATMIARN
+515 IAAMIARN
-523 RQEKQPIEI
+523 RQQKQSIEA
-532 AHLINQCNDDRLC
+532 AHLINQCNDDRLS

-553 EIGIENPNIDVPI
+553 EIGIENPNIDIPI
-566 QDYIHKFQLK
+566 RDYIQQFQLK
-576 SLESEIERIE
+576 NLERELELLE

-591 PLSPDELR
+591 PLSPDDLR
-599 TTLEKHRHLTAQRKA
+599 ATLEKHRLLTAQRKA
-614 MVEPK
+614 MAEPK

>member
-8 VIDQVRLSIDIVD
+8 IIDQVRLSIDIVD

-34 SFVGLCPFHD
+34 NFVGLCPFHD

-107 QEVFDQLYRANEL
+107 QEVFDQIYRANEL

-134 AADAMAYLEKRGI
+134 AADAMAYLENRGI

-169 VAKRRD
+169 IATRRD
-175 FSLQILERAGLV
+175 FSPQILERAGLV
-187 LANQKGTGF
+187 LQRQTGGGF

-268 MDLIALAQYN
+268 MDLIALAQYG

-332 VRVVTLPENHDPD
+332 VRVVTLPEDHDPD
-345 SYVRAQGS
+345 SYVRAHGLN
-353 DGLLRLTE
+353 GLLRLTE
-361 NAAPAIDFLM
+361 NAASAIDFLI

-379 LSTIDGKTRTAHAFA
+379 LSTVDGKTRTAHALA
-394 ELVGRIKDDAD
+394 ELIGRITDNALKQ
-405 AHKKFLIK
+405 FLIK
-413 DIAEKMKID
+413 DIAEKIGID
-422 EKILID
+422 EKVLIGI
-428 AVKKTNT
+428 AQTQRRT
-435 NLETIDASLEKV
+435 T
-447 GDEKI
+447 
-452 QINVVQKRSSTK
+452 RP
-464 SQNEKTEP
+464 QNGQPEP
-472 EPYEISPRS
+472 ESYDTRPRS
-481 ERELLI
+481 ERELLT
-487 FMMQHPENT
+487 FLMQHPETT
-496 DTVLQQISPNN
+496 DSVFKQISPDNF
-507 LTNGAYRQ
+507 TNSTYRQ
-515 IATMIARN
+515 IATLIARN
-523 RQEKQPIEI
+523 RQQKQSIEA
-532 AHLINQCNDDRLC
+532 AHLINQCNDERLC
-545 RILTHLSL
+545 RILTDLSL

-576 SLESEIERIE
+576 SLESEIELLE

-591 PLSPDELR
+591 SLSPDDLR
-599 TTLEKHRHLTAQRKA
+599 ATLEKHRHLTAQRKA
-614 MVEPK
+614 MAEPK

>member
-73 LRDIENISFIEAVRQ
+73 LRDIETISFIEAVRQ

-134 AADAMAYLEKRGI
+134 AADAMAYLENRGI

-169 VAKRRD
+169 VATRRD
-175 FSLQILERAGLV
+175 FSPQILERAGLV
-187 LANQKGTGF
+187 LANQKGSGF

-216 AFGARALDPD
+216 AFGARALDPN

-247 GLWRNRDAIRD
+247 GLWRDRDAIRD

-268 MDLIALAQYN
+268 MDLIALTQHG

-285 SGTALTTDQ
+285 SGTALTTDH

-326 FEVGLE
+326 FEMGLE
-332 VRVVTLPENHDPD
+332 VRVVTLPEDHDPD
-345 SYVRAQGS
+345 SYVRAHGP
-353 DGLLRLTE
+353 DGFLSLTE

-379 LSTIDGKTRTAHAFA
+379 LSTIDGKTRTAHALA
-394 ELVGRIKDDAD
+394 ELVGRIKDNAL
-405 AHKKFLIK
+405 KQFLIK
-413 DIAEKMKID
+413 DIAEKIGID
-422 EKILID
+422 EETLISI
-428 AVKKTNT
+428 T
-435 NLETIDASLEKV
+435 
-447 GDEKI
+447 
-452 QINVVQKRSSTK
+452 QRQRRSTR
-464 SQNEKTEP
+464 SQNGQAEP
-472 EPYEISPRS
+472 EPYDTRPRS
-481 ERELLI
+481 ERELLT
-487 FMMQHPENT
+487 FLMQHPETADSVFN
-496 DTVLQQISPNN
+496 QISPDNF
-507 LTNGAYRQ
+507 TNSAYRQ

-523 RQEKQPIEI
+523 RQQKQSIEI
-532 AHLINQCNDDRLC
+532 AHLINQCNDDRLS

-553 EIGIENPNIDVPI
+553 EIGIENPNIDIPI
-566 QDYIHKFQLK
+566 RDYIQQFQLK
-576 SLESEIERIE
+576 NLERELELLE

-591 PLSPDELR
+591 PLSPDDLR
-599 TTLEKHRHLTAQRKA
+599 ATLEKHRLLTAQRKA
-614 MVEPK
+614 MAEPK

>member
-44 DSTPSLNV
+44 DSSPSLNV

-134 AADAMAYLEKRGI
+134 AADAMAYLENRGI
-147 NRDVIDAFSLGY
+147 NRDVIDTFSLGY
-159 APDQWDGFLQ
+159 APDQWEGFLQ
-169 VAKRRD
+169 VATRRG
-175 FSLQILERAGLV
+175 FSPQILERAGLV
-187 LANQKGTGF
+187 TQRQTGGGF

-247 GLWRNRDAIRD
+247 GLWRDRDAIRD

-268 MDLIALAQYN
+268 MDLIALSQYG

-285 SGTALTTDQ
+285 SGTALTPDH

-326 FEVGLE
+326 FEVGIE
-332 VRVVTLPENHDPD
+332 VRVVTLPEDHDPD
-345 SYVRAQGS
+345 SYVRAHGP

-361 NAAPAIDFLM
+361 NAAPAIDFLIA
-371 EQFAQRDD
+371 QFAQRDD
-379 LSTIDGKTRTAHAFA
+379 LSTVDGKTRTAHALA
-394 ELVGRIKDDAD
+394 ELVGRITDNALKQ
-405 AHKKFLIK
+405 FLIK
-413 DIAEKMKID
+413 DIAEKIGID
-422 EKILID
+422 EEILIGI
-428 AVKKTNT
+428 AQRQRRP
-435 NLETIDASLEKV
+435 A
-447 GDEKI
+447 
-452 QINVVQKRSSTK
+452 R
-464 SQNEKTEP
+464 SQNGQPEP
-472 EPYEISPRS
+472 ESYDTRPRS
-481 ERELLI
+481 ERELLT
-487 FMMQHPENT
+487 FLMQHPENV
-496 DTVLQQISPNN
+496 DSVFNQVSPDNF
-507 LTNGAYRQ
+507 TNSAYRQ
-515 IATMIARN
+515 IASMIARN
-523 RQEKQPIEI
+523 RQQKQSIEA
-532 AHLINQCNDDRLC
+532 AHLIDQCNDDRLG
-545 RILTHLSL
+545 RILTDLSL

-576 SLESEIERIE
+576 SLESEIELIE

-591 PLSPDELR
+591 PLSPDDLR
-599 TTLEKHRHLTAQRKA
+599 ATLEKHRHLTAQRKA
-614 MVEPK
+614 MVQPK

>member
-8 VIDQVRLSIDIVD
+8 IIDQVRLSIDIVD
-21 VVGDHVALTRRGK
+21 IVGDHVALTRRGK
-34 SFVGLCPFHD
+34 NFVGLCPFHD

-147 NRDVIDAFSLGY
+147 NRDIIDAFSLGY

-169 VAKRRD
+169 VATRRD
-175 FSLQILERAGLV
+175 FSPQILERAGLV
-187 LANQKGTGF
+187 LHREKGGGF

-247 GLWRNRDAIRD
+247 GLWRDRDAIRD

-268 MDLIALAQYN
+268 MDLIALSQYG

-285 SGTALTTDQ
+285 SGTALTTDH

-332 VRVVTLPENHDPD
+332 VRVVTLPEDHDPD
-345 SYVRAQGS
+345 SYVRAHGP

-361 NAAPAIDFLM
+361 NAVPAIDFLI

-379 LSTIDGKTRTAHAFA
+379 LSTVDGKTRTANALA
-394 ELVGRIKDDAD
+394 ELIGRITDSALKQ
-405 AHKKFLIK
+405 FLIK
-413 DIAEKMKID
+413 DIAEKIGID
-422 EKILID
+422 EEILIGI
-428 AVKKTNT
+428 AQTQRRT
-435 NLETIDASLEKV
+435 T
-447 GDEKI
+447 
-452 QINVVQKRSSTK
+452 RP
-464 SQNEKTEP
+464 QNGQPEP
-472 EPYEISPRS
+472 EPYDTRPRS
-481 ERELLI
+481 ERELLT
-487 FMMQHPENT
+487 FMMQHPETADSVFN
-496 DTVLQQISPNN
+496 QISPDNF
-507 LTNGAYRQ
+507 TNSAYRQ
-515 IATMIARN
+515 IATMIASN
-523 RQEKQPIEI
+523 RQQKQSIEA
-532 AHLINQCNDDRLC
+532 AHLINQCNDNRLS
-545 RILTHLSL
+545 RILTDLSL

-566 QDYIHKFQLK
+566 RDYIHKFQLK

-591 PLSPDELR
+591 PLSLDDLR
-599 TTLEKHRHLTAQRKA
+599 ATLEKHRHLTAQRKA
-614 MVEPK
+614 MAEPK

>member
-8 VIDQVRLSIDIVD
+8 IIDQVRLSIDIVD

-34 SFVGLCPFHD
+34 NFVGLCPFHD

-107 QEVFDQLYRANEL
+107 QEVFDQIYRANEL

-134 AADAMAYLEKRGI
+134 AADAMAYLENRGI

-159 APDQWDGFLQ
+159 APDQWDGFLLI
-169 VAKRRD
+169 ATRRD
-175 FSLQILERAGLV
+175 FSPQILERAGLV
-187 LANQKGTGF
+187 LQRQTGGGF

-268 MDLIALAQYN
+268 MDLIALAQYG

-294 ARLLRRYAPK
+294 ARLIRRYAPK

-332 VRVVTLPENHDPD
+332 VRVVTLPEDHDPD
-345 SYVRAQGS
+345 SYVRAHGL

-361 NAAPAIDFLM
+361 NAASAIDFLI

-379 LSTIDGKTRTAHAFA
+379 LSTVDGKTRTANALA
-394 ELVGRIKDDAD
+394 ELIGRITDNALKQ
-405 AHKKFLIK
+405 FLIK
-413 DIAEKMKID
+413 DIAEKIGID
-422 EKILID
+422 EKVLIGI
-428 AVKKTNT
+428 AQTQRRT
-435 NLETIDASLEKV
+435 T
-447 GDEKI
+447 
-452 QINVVQKRSSTK
+452 RP
-464 SQNEKTEP
+464 QNGQPEP
-472 EPYEISPRS
+472 ESYDTRPRS
-481 ERELLI
+481 ERELLT
-487 FMMQHPENT
+487 FLMQHPETT
-496 DTVLQQISPNN
+496 DSVFKQISPDNF
-507 LTNGAYRQ
+507 TNSTYRQ
-515 IATMIARN
+515 IATLIARN
-523 RQEKQPIEI
+523 RQQKQSIEA
-532 AHLINQCNDDRLC
+532 AHLINQCNDERLS
-545 RILTHLSL
+545 RILTDLSL

-576 SLESEIERIE
+576 SLESEIELLE

-591 PLSPDELR
+591 PLSPDDLR
-599 TTLEKHRHLTAQRKA
+599 ATLEKHRHLTAQRKA
-614 MVEPK
+614 MAEPK

>member
-1 MPRIPET
+1 MPRISET

-44 DSTPSLNV
+44 DSTPSLNI

-93 GIALPDAKP
+93 GIDLPDAKP
-102 ADPDQ
+102 TDPDQ

-120 AVKYFHHLLTQDEK
+120 AVKYFHHLLTQDK
-134 AADAMAYLEKRGI
+134 KTADAIAYLENRGI
-147 NRDVIDAFSLGY
+147 NRDMIDAFSLGY

-169 VAKRRD
+169 VATRRG
-175 FSLQILERAGLV
+175 FSPQILERAGLV
-187 LANQKGTGF
+187 LANQKGSGF

-247 GLWRNRDAIRD
+247 GLWRDRDAIRD

-268 MDLIALAQYN
+268 MDLIALTQYG

-345 SYVRAQGS
+345 SYVRAHGP
-353 DGLLRLTE
+353 DGLLRLAE

-379 LSTIDGKTRTAHAFA
+379 LSTIDGKTRTANALA
-394 ELVGRIKDDAD
+394 ELVGRIKDNAL
-405 AHKKFLIK
+405 KQLVIK
-413 DIAEKMKID
+413 DISEKIGID
-422 EKILID
+422 EETLISI
-428 AVKKTNT
+428 AQTQRRT
-435 NLETIDASLEKV
+435 T
-447 GDEKI
+447 
-452 QINVVQKRSSTK
+452 RP
-464 SQNEKTEP
+464 QNGQPEP
-472 EPYEISPRS
+472 EPYDTRPRS
-481 ERELLI
+481 ERELLT
-487 FMMQHPENT
+487 FLMQHSETADSVFN
-496 DTVLQQISPNN
+496 QISPDNF
-507 LTNGAYRQ
+507 TNSAYRQ
-515 IATMIARN
+515 IATMIAHN
-523 RQEKQPIEI
+523 RQQKQPIEV
-532 AHLINQCNDDRLC
+532 AHLINQCNDDRLS
-545 RILTHLSL
+545 RILTDLSL
-553 EIGIENPNIDVPI
+553 ETGIENPNIDIPI
-566 QDYIHKFQLK
+566 RDYIQQFQLK
-576 SLESEIERIE
+576 DLEREIELIE

-591 PLSPDELR
+591 PLSPDDLR
-599 TTLEKHRHLTAQRKA
+599 ATLEKHRHLTAQRKA
-614 MVEPK
+614 MVEAK

>member
-8 VIDQVRLSIDIVD
+8 IIDQVRLSIDIVD
-21 VVGDHVALTRRGK
+21 IVGDHVALTRRGK
-34 SFVGLCPFHD
+34 NFVGLCPFHD

-147 NRDVIDAFSLGY
+147 NRDIIDAFSLGY

-169 VAKRRD
+169 VATRRG
-175 FSLQILERAGLV
+175 FSPQILERAGLV
-187 LANQKGTGF
+187 TPRQTGGGF

-247 GLWRNRDAIRD
+247 GLWRDRDAIRD

-285 SGTALTTDQ
+285 SGTALTTDH

-332 VRVVTLPENHDPD
+332 VRVVTLPEDHDPD
-345 SYVRAQGS
+345 SYVRAHGP

-361 NAAPAIDFLM
+361 NAAPAIDFLI

-379 LSTIDGKTRTAHAFA
+379 LSTVDGKTRTANALA
-394 ELVGRIKDDAD
+394 ELIGRITDSALKQ
-405 AHKKFLIK
+405 FLIK
-413 DIAEKMKID
+413 DIAEKIGID
-422 EKILID
+422 EEILIGI
-428 AVKKTNT
+428 AQTQRRT
-435 NLETIDASLEKV
+435 T
-447 GDEKI
+447 
-452 QINVVQKRSSTK
+452 RP
-464 SQNEKTEP
+464 QNGQPEP
-472 EPYEISPRS
+472 ESYDTRPRS
-481 ERELLI
+481 ERELLT
-487 FMMQHPENT
+487 FMMQHPETADSVFN
-496 DTVLQQISPNN
+496 QISPDNF
-507 LTNGAYRQ
+507 TNSVYRQ
-515 IATMIARN
+515 IATMIASN
-523 RQEKQPIEI
+523 RQQKQSIEA
-532 AHLINQCNDDRLC
+532 AHLINQCNDNRLS
-545 RILTHLSL
+545 RILTDLSL

-566 QDYIHKFQLK
+566 RDYIHKFQLK

-591 PLSPDELR
+591 PLSPDDLR
-599 TTLEKHRHLTAQRKA
+599 ATLEKHRHLTAQRKA
-614 MVEPK
+614 MAEPK

>member
-8 VIDQVRLSIDIVD
+8 IIDQVRLSIDIVD

-88 LADRA
+88 LADRT

-134 AADAMAYLEKRGI
+134 AADAMAYLENRGI
-147 NRDVIDAFSLGY
+147 NRDIIDAFSIGY

-169 VAKRRD
+169 VATRRG
-175 FSLQILERAGLV
+175 FSPQILERAGLV
-187 LANQKGTGF
+187 SQRQTGGGF

-216 AFGARALDPD
+216 AFGARALDPN

-240 NKSATLY
+240 NKSAILY
-247 GLWRNRDAIRD
+247 GLWRDRDAIRD

-268 MDLIALAQYN
+268 MDLIALAQYG

-332 VRVVTLPENHDPD
+332 VRVVTLPEDHDPD
-345 SYVRAQGS
+345 SYVRAHGP

-371 EQFAQRDD
+371 EQFEQRDD
-379 LSTIDGKTRTAHAFA
+379 LSTIDGKTRTAHALA
-394 ELVGRIKDDAD
+394 ELVGRIKDIAL
-405 AHKKFLIK
+405 KPLKQFLIK
-413 DIAEKMKID
+413 DIAEKIGID
-422 EKILID
+422 EETLIRI
-428 AVKKTNT
+428 AQT
-435 NLETIDASLEKV
+435 
-447 GDEKI
+447 
-452 QINVVQKRSSTK
+452 QRRSTR
-464 SQNEKTEP
+464 SQNGQPEP
-472 EPYEISPRS
+472 ESYDTRPRS
-481 ERELLI
+481 ERELLT
-487 FMMQHPENT
+487 FLMQHPET
-496 DTVLQQISPNN
+496 ADTVLQQISPDNF
-507 LTNGAYRQ
+507 TNSAYRQ
-515 IATMIARN
+515 IATMIAQN
-523 RQEKQPIEI
+523 RQQKQSIEA
-532 AHLINQCNDDRLC
+532 AHLIDQCNDDRLS
-545 RILTHLSL
+545 RILTDLSL
-553 EIGIENPNIDVPI
+553 DTDIANPNINIPI

-576 SLESEIERIE
+576 SLESEIELIE

-591 PLSPDELR
+591 PLSSDDLR
-599 TTLEKHRHLTAQRKA
+599 ATLEKHRHLTAQRKA
-614 MVEPK
+614 MAEPK

>member
-8 VIDQVRLSIDIVD
+8 TIDQVRLSIDIVD
-21 VVGDHVALTRRGK
+21 VVSDHVALTRRGK
-34 SFVGLCPFHD
+34 NFVGLCPFHD

-73 LRDIENISFIEAVRQ
+73 LREIENISFIEAVRQ

-93 GIALPDAKP
+93 GIVLPDAKP

-134 AADAMAYLEKRGI
+134 AADAMAYLKNRGI

-169 VAKRRD
+169 VATRRG

-187 LANQKGTGF
+187 TPRQTGDGF

-216 AFGARALDPD
+216 AFGARALDPN

-247 GLWRNRDAIRD
+247 GLWRNRDSIRD

-268 MDLIALAQYN
+268 MDLIALAQYD

-285 SGTALTTDQ
+285 SGTALTTDH

-332 VRVVTLPENHDPD
+332 VRVVTLPEDHDPD
-345 SYVRAQGS
+345 SYVRAQGP

-361 NAAPAIDFLM
+361 NAAPAIDFLI
-371 EQFAQRDD
+371 EQLAQQND
-379 LSTIDGKTRTAHAFA
+379 LSTVDGKTRTAHALA
-394 ELVGRIKDDAD
+394 ELVGRITDKAL
-405 AHKKFLIK
+405 KQFLIK
-413 DIAEKMKID
+413 DIAEKIGID
-422 EKILID
+422 EEILIGI
-428 AVKKTNT
+428 AQT
-435 NLETIDASLEKV
+435 
-447 GDEKI
+447 
-452 QINVVQKRSSTK
+452 QRRSTRP
-464 SQNEKTEP
+464 QNGQPEP
-472 EPYEISPRS
+472 ETYDTRPRS
-481 ERELLI
+481 ERELLTYL
-487 FMMQHPENT
+487 MQHPETADSVFN
-496 DTVLQQISPNN
+496 QISPDNF
-507 LTNGAYRQ
+507 TNSAYRQ
-515 IATMIARN
+515 IAALIARN
-523 RQEKQPIEI
+523 RQQKQSIEA
-532 AHLINQCNDDRLC
+532 AHLIDQCNDARLC
-545 RILTHLSL
+545 RILTDLSL

-576 SLESEIERIE
+576 SLESEIERLE

-591 PLSPDELR
+591 PLSSDDLR
-599 TTLEKHRHLTAQRKA
+599 ATLEKHRHLTAQRKA
-614 MVEPK
+614 IAEPK

>member
-44 DSTPSLNV
+44 DSSPSLNV

-134 AADAMAYLEKRGI
+134 AADAMAYLENRGI
-147 NRDVIDAFSLGY
+147 NRDVIDTFSLGY
-159 APDQWDGFLQ
+159 APDQWEGFLQ
-169 VAKRRD
+169 VATRRG
-175 FSLQILERAGLV
+175 FSPQILERAGLV
-187 LANQKGTGF
+187 TQRQTGGGF

-240 NKSATLY
+240 NKSAILY
-247 GLWRNRDAIRD
+247 GLWRDRDAIRD

-268 MDLIALAQYN
+268 MDLIALSQYG

-285 SGTALTTDQ
+285 SGTALTPDH

-332 VRVVTLPENHDPD
+332 VRVVTLPEDHDPD
-345 SYVRAQGS
+345 SYVRAHGP

-361 NAAPAIDFLM
+361 NAAPAIDFLIA
-371 EQFAQRDD
+371 QFAQRDD
-379 LSTIDGKTRTAHAFA
+379 LSTVDGKTRTAHALA
-394 ELVGRIKDDAD
+394 ELVGRITDNALKQ
-405 AHKKFLIK
+405 FLIK
-413 DIAEKMKID
+413 DIAEKIGID
-422 EKILID
+422 EEILIGI
-428 AVKKTNT
+428 AQRQRRP
-435 NLETIDASLEKV
+435 A
-447 GDEKI
+447 
-452 QINVVQKRSSTK
+452 R
-464 SQNEKTEP
+464 SQNGQPEP
-472 EPYEISPRS
+472 ESYDTRPRS
-481 ERELLI
+481 ERELLT
-487 FMMQHPENT
+487 FLMQHPENV
-496 DTVLQQISPNN
+496 DSVFNQVSPDNF
-507 LTNGAYRQ
+507 TNSAYRQ

-523 RQEKQPIEI
+523 RQQKQSIEA
-532 AHLINQCNDDRLC
+532 AHLIDQCNDDRLG
-545 RILTHLSL
+545 RILTDLSL

-566 QDYIHKFQLK
+566 QDYIHKFRLK
-576 SLESEIERIE
+576 SLESEIELIE

-591 PLSPDELR
+591 PLSPDDLR
-599 TTLEKHRHLTAQRKA
+599 ATLEKHRHLTAQRKA
-614 MVEPK
+614 MVQPK

>member
-8 VIDQVRLSIDIVD
+8 IIDQVRLSIDIVD

-34 SFVGLCPFHD
+34 NFVGLCPFHD

-73 LRDIENISFIEAVRQ
+73 LRDIENTSFIEAVRQ

-93 GIALPDAKP
+93 GIVLPDAKP

-107 QEVFDQLYRANEL
+107 QEVFDQIYRANEL

-134 AADAMAYLEKRGI
+134 AADAMAYLENRGI

-169 VAKRRD
+169 IATRRD
-175 FSLQILERAGLV
+175 FSPQILERAGLV
-187 LANQKGTGF
+187 LQRQTGGGF

-268 MDLIALAQYN
+268 MDLIALAQYG

-294 ARLLRRYAPK
+294 ARLIRRYAPK

-332 VRVVTLPENHDPD
+332 VRVVTLPEDHDPD
-345 SYVRAQGS
+345 SYVRAHGP

-361 NAAPAIDFLM
+361 NAASAIDFLI

-379 LSTIDGKTRTAHAFA
+379 LSTVDGKTRTANALA
-394 ELVGRIKDDAD
+394 ELIGRITDNALKQ
-405 AHKKFLIK
+405 FLIK
-413 DIAEKMKID
+413 DIAEKIGID
-422 EKILID
+422 EKVLIGI
-428 AVKKTNT
+428 AQTQRRT
-435 NLETIDASLEKV
+435 T
-447 GDEKI
+447 
-452 QINVVQKRSSTK
+452 RP
-464 SQNEKTEP
+464 QNGQPEP
-472 EPYEISPRS
+472 ESYDTRPRS
-481 ERELLI
+481 ERELLT
-487 FMMQHPENT
+487 FLMQHPETT
-496 DTVLQQISPNN
+496 DSVFNQISPDNF
-507 LTNGAYRQ
+507 TNSAYRQ
-515 IATMIARN
+515 IANMIARN
-523 RQEKQPIEI
+523 RQQKQSIEA
-532 AHLINQCNDDRLC
+532 AHLINQCNDDRLS
-545 RILTHLSL
+545 RILTDLSL
-553 EIGIENPNIDVPI
+553 ETGIENPNIDVPI

-576 SLESEIERIE
+576 SLESEIELLE

-591 PLSPDELR
+591 PLAPDDLR
-599 TTLEKHRHLTAQRKA
+599 ATLEKHRHLTAQRKA
-614 MVEPK
+614 MAEPK

>member
-73 LRDIENISFIEAVRQ
+73 LRDIETISFIEAVRQ

-134 AADAMAYLEKRGI
+134 AADAMAYLENRGI

-169 VAKRRD
+169 VATRRG
-175 FSLQILERAGLV
+175 FSPQILERAGLV
-187 LANQKGTGF
+187 LANQKGSGF

-216 AFGARALDPD
+216 AFGARALDPN

-247 GLWRNRDAIRD
+247 GLWRDRDAIRD

-268 MDLIALAQYN
+268 MDLIALTQHG

-285 SGTALTTDQ
+285 SGTALTTDH

-304 TILIFDGDT
+304 TILVFDGDT

-332 VRVVTLPENHDPD
+332 VRVVTLPEDHDPD
-345 SYVRAQGS
+345 SYVRAHGP
-353 DGLLRLTE
+353 DGFLSLTE

-379 LSTIDGKTRTAHAFA
+379 LSTIDGKTRTAHALA
-394 ELVGRIKDDAD
+394 ELVGRIKDNAL
-405 AHKKFLIK
+405 KQFLIK
-413 DIAEKMKID
+413 DIAEKIGID
-422 EKILID
+422 EETLISI
-428 AVKKTNT
+428 TQT
-435 NLETIDASLEKV
+435 
-447 GDEKI
+447 
-452 QINVVQKRSSTK
+452 QRRSTR
-464 SQNEKTEP
+464 SQNGQAEP
-472 EPYEISPRS
+472 EPYDTRPRS
-481 ERELLI
+481 ERELLT
-487 FMMQHPENT
+487 FLMQHPETADSVFN
-496 DTVLQQISPNN
+496 QISPDNF
-507 LTNGAYRQ
+507 TNSAYRQ
-515 IATMIARN
+515 IAAMIAQN
-523 RQEKQPIEI
+523 RQQKQSIEI
-532 AHLINQCNDDRLC
+532 AHLINQCNDDRLS

-553 EIGIENPNIDVPI
+553 EIGIENPNIDIPI
-566 QDYIHKFQLK
+566 RDYIQQFQLK
-576 SLESEIERIE
+576 NLERELELLE

-591 PLSPDELR
+591 PLSPDDLR
-599 TTLEKHRHLTAQRKA
+599 ATLEKHRLLTAQRKA
-614 MVEPK
+614 MAEPK

>member
-134 AADAMAYLEKRGI
+134 AADAMAYLENRGI

-159 APDQWDGFLQ
+159 APDQWHGFLQ
-169 VAKRRD
+169 VATRRK
-175 FSLQILERAGLV
+175 FSPQILERAGLV
-187 LANQKGTGF
+187 LANQKGSGF

-216 AFGARALDPD
+216 AFGARALDPN

-268 MDLIALAQYN
+268 MDLIALTQYGT
-278 IENAVAS
+278 ENAVAS

-304 TILIFDGDT
+304 TILIFDGDI

-332 VRVVTLPENHDPD
+332 VRVVTLPEDHDPD
-345 SYVRAQGS
+345 SYVRAHGP

-361 NAAPAIDFLM
+361 NAAPAIDFLI

-379 LSTIDGKTRTAHAFA
+379 LSTVDGKTRTANAFA
-394 ELVGRIKDDAD
+394 ELVGRIKDIAL
-405 AHKKFLIK
+405 KQFLIK
-413 DIAEKMKID
+413 DIAEKIGID
-422 EKILID
+422 EEILIGI
-428 AVKKTNT
+428 AQTQRRT
-435 NLETIDASLEKV
+435 T
-447 GDEKI
+447 
-452 QINVVQKRSSTK
+452 RP
-464 SQNEKTEP
+464 QNGQPEP
-472 EPYEISPRS
+472 EPYDTRPRS
-481 ERELLI
+481 ERELLT
-487 FMMQHPENT
+487 FLMQHPETADSVFN
-496 DTVLQQISPNN
+496 QISPDNF
-507 LTNGAYRQ
+507 TNSTYRQ
-515 IATMIARN
+515 IATLIANN
-523 RQEKQPIEI
+523 RQQKQSIEA
-532 AHLINQCNDDRLC
+532 AHLINQCNDERLS
-545 RILTHLSL
+545 RILTDLSL

-566 QDYIHKFQLK
+566 QDYIHKFHLK
-576 SLESEIERIE
+576 SLEGEIELIE

-591 PLSPDELR
+591 PLSPDDLR

>member
-8 VIDQVRLSIDIVD
+8 IIDQVRLSIDIVD

-34 SFVGLCPFHD
+34 NFVGLCPFHD

-107 QEVFDQLYRANEL
+107 QEVFDQIYRANEL

-134 AADAMAYLEKRGI
+134 AADAMAYLENRGI

-169 VAKRRD
+169 IATRRD
-175 FSLQILERAGLV
+175 FSPQILERAGLV
-187 LANQKGTGF
+187 LQRQTGGGF

-268 MDLIALAQYN
+268 MDLIALAQYG

-294 ARLLRRYAPK
+294 ARLIRRYAPK

-332 VRVVTLPENHDPD
+332 VRVVTLPEDHDPD
-345 SYVRAQGS
+345 SYVRAHGP

-361 NAAPAIDFLM
+361 NAASAIDFLI

-379 LSTIDGKTRTAHAFA
+379 LSTVDGKTRTANALA
-394 ELVGRIKDDAD
+394 ELIGRITDNALKQ
-405 AHKKFLIK
+405 FLIK
-413 DIAEKMKID
+413 DIAEKIGID
-422 EKILID
+422 EKVLIGI
-428 AVKKTNT
+428 AQTQRRT
-435 NLETIDASLEKV
+435 T
-447 GDEKI
+447 
-452 QINVVQKRSSTK
+452 RP
-464 SQNEKTEP
+464 QNGQPEP
-472 EPYEISPRS
+472 ESYDTRPRS
-481 ERELLI
+481 ERELLT
-487 FMMQHPENT
+487 FLMQHPETT
-496 DTVLQQISPNN
+496 DSVFKQISPDNF
-507 LTNGAYRQ
+507 TNSAYRQ
-515 IATMIARN
+515 IATLIARN
-523 RQEKQPIEI
+523 RQQKQSIEA
-532 AHLINQCNDDRLC
+532 AHLINQCNDERLC
-545 RILTHLSL
+545 RILTDLSL

-576 SLESEIERIE
+576 SLESEIELLE

-591 PLSPDELR
+591 PLSPDDLR
-599 TTLEKHRHLTAQRKA
+599 ATLEKHRHLTAQRKA
-614 MVEPK
+614 MAEPK